1 MTELSNKEISSTLDT
16 LKMASAVAILL
27 SSVFSFYYFA
37 ELSVLIRVLAVIFS
51 VILSLIIFFS
61 TQRGI
66 IFWDFIQGSR
76 VEMRKVVWPTKQE
89 TIQTTLTVFMFVL
102 VLGIFFWLLDFLLLY
117 ITTSITSYGLYR
129 YGTSMVCITS
139 LF

>member
-1 MTELSNKEISSTLDT
+1 
-16 LKMASAVAILL
+16 MASSVAILL
-27 SSVFSFYYFA
+27 SSVFSFYYFS
-37 ELSVLIRVLAVIFS
+37 EVSVLIRVLAVIFS

-66 IFWDFIQGSR
+66 IFWDFLQGSR

-89 TIQTTLTVFMFVL
+89 TIQTTLTVFVFVL

-117 ITTSITSYGLYR
+117 ITTSITS
-129 YGTSMVCITS
+129 
-139 LF
+139 

>member
-27 SSVFSFYYFA
+27 SSVFGFYYFA
-37 ELSVLIRVLAVIFS
+37 ELSVLIRVLVVIFS
-51 VILSLIIFFS
+51 VILSLMIFFS

-117 ITTSITSYGLYR
+117 ITTSITS
-129 YGTSMVCITS
+129 
-139 LF
+139 

>member
-1 MTELSNKEISSTLDT
+1 MTEVSNKEISSTLDT
-16 LKMASAVAILL
+16 FKMASAGAILL
-27 SSVFSFYYFA
+27 SSVFGFYYFA
-37 ELSVLIRVLAVIFS
+37 ELSLLIRVLAVIFS
-51 VILSLIIFFS
+51 VILSLLIFFS

-66 IFWDFIQGSR
+66 IFWDFLQGSR

-117 ITTSITSYGLYR
+117 ITTSITS
-129 YGTSMVCITS
+129 
-139 LF
+139 

>member
-27 SSVFSFYYFA
+27 SSVFSFFYFA

-66 IFWDFIQGSR
+66 IFWDFLQGSR

-89 TIQTTLTVFMFVL
+89 TIQTTLTVFVFVL

-117 ITTSITSYGLYR
+117 ITTSITS
-129 YGTSMVCITS
+129 
-139 LF
+139 

>member
-1 MTELSNKEISSTLDT
+1 MTELNNKEISSTLDT

-37 ELSVLIRVLAVIFS
+37 ELSVLIRVLVVIFS
-51 VILSLIIFFS
+51 VILSLMIFFS

-117 ITTSITSYGLYR
+117 ITTSITS
-129 YGTSMVCITS
+129 
-139 LF
+139 

>member
-1 MTELSNKEISSTLDT
+1 MRRSVTELSNKEISSTLDT

-66 IFWDFIQGSR
+66 IFWDFLQGSR

-89 TIQTTLTVFMFVL
+89 TIQTTLTVFVFVL

-117 ITTSITSYGLYR
+117 ITTSITS
-129 YGTSMVCITS
+129 
-139 LF
+139 

>member
-16 LKMASAVAILL
+16 LKMASAIAILL
-27 SSVFSFYYFA
+27 SSVFSFYYFS
-37 ELSVLIRVLAVIFS
+37 EVSVLIRVLAVIFS

-66 IFWDFIQGSR
+66 IFWDFLQGSR

-89 TIQTTLTVFMFVL
+89 TIQTTLTVFVFVL

-117 ITTSITSYGLYR
+117 ITTSITS
-129 YGTSMVCITS
+129 
-139 LF
+139 

>member
-27 SSVFSFYYFA
+27 SSVFRFYYFE
-37 ELSVLIRVLAVIFS
+37 ELSVLIRVLVVIFS
-51 VILSLIIFFS
+51 VILSLMIFFS

-117 ITTSITSYGLYR
+117 ITTSITS
-129 YGTSMVCITS
+129 
-139 LF
+139 

>member
-37 ELSVLIRVLAVIFS
+37 ELSVLIRVLVVIFS
-51 VILSLIIFFS
+51 VILSLMIFFS

-89 TIQTTLTVFMFVL
+89 TIQTTLTVFVFVL

-117 ITTSITSYGLYR
+117 ITTSITS
-129 YGTSMVCITS
+129 
-139 LF
+139 

>member
-1 MTELSNKEISSTLDT
+1 MTEVSNKEISSTLDT

-66 IFWDFIQGSR
+66 IFWDFLQGSR

-89 TIQTTLTVFMFVL
+89 TIQTTLTVFVFVL

-117 ITTSITSYGLYR
+117 ITTSITS
-129 YGTSMVCITS
+129 
-139 LF
+139 

>member
-51 VILSLIIFFS
+51 VILSLLIFFS

-66 IFWDFIQGSR
+66 IFWDFLQGSR

-89 TIQTTLTVFMFVL
+89 TIQTTLTVFVFVL

-117 ITTSITSYGLYR
+117 ITTSITS
-129 YGTSMVCITS
+129 
-139 LF
+139 

>member
-37 ELSVLIRVLAVIFS
+37 ELSVLIRVLAVIFT
-51 VILSLIIFFS
+51 VIFSLIIFFS

-66 IFWDFIQGSR
+66 IFWDFLQGSR

-89 TIQTTLTVFMFVL
+89 TIQTTLTVFVFVL

-117 ITTSITSYGLYR
+117 ITTSITS
-129 YGTSMVCITS
+129 
-139 LF
+139 

>member
-1 MTELSNKEISSTLDT
+1 MRRSVIEASNKEISSTLDT

-37 ELSVLIRVLAVIFS
+37 ELSVLIRVLVVIFS
-51 VILSLIIFFS
+51 VILSLMIFFS

-117 ITTSITSYGLYR
+117 ITTSITS
-129 YGTSMVCITS
+129 
-139 LF
+139 

>member
-37 ELSVLIRVLAVIFS
+37 ELSVLIRVLVVIFS
-51 VILSLIIFFS
+51 VILSLMIFFS

-66 IFWDFIQGSR
+66 IFWDFLQGSR

-89 TIQTTLTVFMFVL
+89 TIQTTLTVFVFVL

-117 ITTSITSYGLYR
+117 ITTSITS
-129 YGTSMVCITS
+129 
-139 LF
+139 

>member
-1 MTELSNKEISSTLDT
+1 VTELSNKEISSTLDT

-51 VILSLIIFFS
+51 VILSLMIFFS

-66 IFWDFIQGSR
+66 IFWDFLQGSR

-89 TIQTTLTVFMFVL
+89 TIQTTLTVFVFVL

-117 ITTSITSYGLYR
+117 ITTSITS
-129 YGTSMVCITS
+129 
-139 LF
+139 

>member
-66 IFWDFIQGSR
+66 IFWDFLQGSR

-89 TIQTTLTVFMFVL
+89 TIQTTLTVFVFVL
-102 VLGIFFWLLDFLLLY
+102 VLGIFFWLLDFFLLY
-117 ITTSITSYGLYR
+117 ITTSITS
-129 YGTSMVCITS
+129 
-139 LF
+139 

>member
-1 MTELSNKEISSTLDT
+1 MTEVSNKEISSTLDT
-16 LKMASAVAILL
+16 FKMASAVAILL

-66 IFWDFIQGSR
+66 IFWDFLQGSR

-89 TIQTTLTVFMFVL
+89 TIQTTLTVFVFVL

-117 ITTSITSYGLYR
+117 ITTSITS
-129 YGTSMVCITS
+129 
-139 LF
+139 

>member
-66 IFWDFIQGSR
+66 IFWDFLQGSR

-89 TIQTTLTVFMFVL
+89 TIQTTLTVFVFVL

-117 ITTSITSYGLYR
+117 ITTSITS
-129 YGTSMVCITS
+129 
-139 LF
+139 

>member
-1 MTELSNKEISSTLDT
+1 MTEVSNKEISSTLDT
-16 LKMASAVAILL
+16 FKMASAVAILL
-27 SSVFSFYYFA
+27 SSVFGFYYFA
-37 ELSVLIRVLAVIFS
+37 ELSLLIRVLAVIFS
-51 VILSLIIFFS
+51 VILSLLIFFS

-66 IFWDFIQGSR
+66 IFWDFLQGSR

-117 ITTSITSYGLYR
+117 ITTSITS
-129 YGTSMVCITS
+129 
-139 LF
+139 

>member
-37 ELSVLIRVLAVIFS
+37 ELSVLIRVLVVIFS
-51 VILSLIIFFS
+51 VILSLMIFFS

-76 VEMRKVVWPTKQE
+76 VEMRKVVWTTKQE
-89 TIQTTLTVFMFVL
+89 TIETTLTVFMFVL

-117 ITTSITSYGLYR
+117 ITTSITS
-129 YGTSMVCITS
+129 
-139 LF
+139 

>member
-27 SSVFSFYYFA
+27 MSVFSFYYFP
-37 ELSVLIRVLAVIFS
+37 ELSVLIRVLVVIFS
-51 VILSLIIFFS
+51 VVMSLLIFFK
-61 TQRGI
+61 TQRGL
-66 IFWDFIQGSR
+66 IFWEFLQGSR

-89 TIQTTLTVFMFVL
+89 TIQTTLTVFVFVL

-117 ITTSITSYGLYR
+117 ITTSITS
-129 YGTSMVCITS
+129 
-139 LF
+139 